1 MCMNIYAL
9 MYVSAEHVC
18 LLPTEA
24 TKGSRLPETGVK
36 DSCGPLFR
44 GWELNL
50 GRLEQQMALISD
62 PSLQSAPY
70 LLKQSFSSAGVISVH
85 HCDPPLSG
93 HKCAS
98 L

>member
-36 DSCGPLFR
+36 DSYEPLW
-44 GWELNL
+44 G
-50 GRLEQQMALISD
+50 
-62 PSLQSAPY
+62 Y
-70 LLKQSFSSAGVISVH
+70 
-85 HCDPPLSG
+85 
-93 HKCAS
+93 
-98 L
+98 